1 MLPNTLLQQWAMP
14 DPNATVVPPSTPY
27 PGSRAAVA
35 ATANE
40 ATRQRLRMVMP
51 ALASLA
57 DESNGTPAATANAV
71 AGANAARTDT
81 SAGGSI
87 GSGPGVTPSGL
98 SPTTSTDLSGIGPGI
113 TKIQGVGGRT
123 VYTDKGQAGYDEIR
137 DMRAPLPSIPS
148 ALRNV
153 PEMMSVI
160 NPQRGNAANGL
171 ASPSVSSVGGA
182 PTFIPGDGS
191 TGPTILGR
199 GSDPIADMDAQISK
213 YMRPGSSIFDQWR
226 GRQLEKRRDRMMMQS
241 SLATNALAN
250 MTNAQTAQQR
260 AGDTLTAAKLNADA
274 HRYSADKTAAA
285 HALTAQVDL
294 AKSAG
299 TIKINELIQ
308 RALQA
313 KDWGT
318 AQKLATLAH
327 PQLPYGNLQSLALEG
342 MPGFMAQPNK
352 EGGVNLVNIKE
363 MAAAQA
369 AQAQQQQLE
378 AEAQRRAAGGK

>member
-71 AGANAARTDT
+71 TGANAARTDA

-87 GSGPGVTPSGL
+87 GSTPSASL
-98 SPTTSTDLSGIGPGI
+98 VDSTDLGGGI
-113 TKIQGVGGRT
+113 TKFQGLRGGP
-123 VYTDKGQAGYDEIR
+123 VYTNKGQAGYDEIK
-137 DMRAPLPSIPS
+137 DMRGPLPSVPA
-148 ALRNV
+148 ALQNV

-160 NPQRGNAANGL
+160 NPQRGTAANGL
-171 ASPSVSSVGGA
+171 VSPSVSSVGGA
-182 PTFIPGDGS
+182 PTFIPGNGN
-191 TGPTILGR
+191 TGPTILGG

-241 SLATNALAN
+241 SLAANALAN

-378 AEAQRRAAGGK
+378 AEAQRRAAGSK